1 MAIIHIRLKNPS
13 ETVLFQA
20 ILGSYSHLGWVRTEQ
35 PEEGIMMIFTTDDLV
50 DEVRKVLQNLKSEMG
65 LEEL

>member
-1 MAIIHIRLKNPS
+1 MAIIYIKLKNSS

-35 PEEGIMMIFTTDDLV
+35 PDEGIMMIFTTDDLV
-50 DEVRKVLQNLKSEMG
+50 DEVRKVLQNLKSEMEF
-65 LEEL
+65 EEV